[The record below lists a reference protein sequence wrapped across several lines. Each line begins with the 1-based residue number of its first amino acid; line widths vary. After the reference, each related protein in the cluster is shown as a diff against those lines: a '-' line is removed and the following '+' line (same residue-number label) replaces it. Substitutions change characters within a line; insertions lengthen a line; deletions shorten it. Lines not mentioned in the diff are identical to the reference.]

1 MHFFVFSSTWFIF
14 GVKLGYEKLTILV
27 KTPTSYF
34 ATGLSYSPLK
44 ARKLRDSRTFIGPL
58 LTSGA
63 RYEDG
68 VFTKI
73 VSFSYPNFKPKMN
86 QVLEKTKKCILLT
99 CCALLDH
106 LCSYSTFCE
115 FVFTFHK
122 CKYLTIMIW
131 NKVPKTKFLNLY
143 RVRYGASA
151 AIAEFNEGQA
161 AALAQHSV
169 LSLSPGTVSRE
180 IMKKKNQ
187 TRAANICKKEGANT
201 AARIKKKRDAKAASD
216 AINIDAKLLNYG
228 PGKY

>member
-1 MHFFVFSSTWFIF
+1 MATIHHCTSTDL
-14 GVKLGYEKLTILV
+14 K
-27 KTPTSYF
+27 PTHTYCPKGKESWCFYQK
-34 ATGLSYSPLK
+34 AIADPKQYDKVGLPKHADNIGTRLNPL
-44 ARKLRDSRTFIGPL
+44 
-58 LTSGA
+58 
-63 RYEDG
+63 
-68 VFTKI
+68 
-73 VSFSYPNFKPKMN
+73 
-86 QVLEKTKKCILLT
+86 VLEHVLPIYKRLSALELL
-99 CCALLDH
+99 
-106 LCSYSTFCE
+106 E
-115 FVFTFHK
+115 R
-122 CKYLTIMIW
+122 CKHQLTQNVNESLHSLIW
-131 NKVPKTKFLNLY
+131 NKVHKTKFLNLY